1 MSGVAAGCLGH
12 LTREH
17 GTERDAQTHTRE
29 QGKRAGYLGSVPF
42 ALFTPVRLRVC
53 ASSLMIALARKYRPK
68 RFSDL
73 LVQDHVAAALRGAV
87 WGSRGA
93 QGVPL
98 TGPPGVGTDT

>member
-12 LTREH
+12 LTREQ
-17 GTERDAQTHTRE
+17 GTERDAQTHSRE

-68 RFSDL
+68 KFSDL
-73 LVQDHVAAALRGAV
+73 LAQHHVAAALRAAV
-87 WGSRGA
+87 AVNRAAHGHPVAAPR
-93 QGVPL
+93 VR
-98 TGPPGVGTDT
+98 